1 MNQTNEQ
8 AWINYTNSTLQA
20 IRNNTN
26 FTVNPPSG
34 SPHWW
39 PLVKSFGVQFDA
51 GHSGCWECST
61 FNESIYQAP
70 LYDYSRCDAITGHL
84 WELYSSANGYSEYLL
99 VPQANIS
106 QIFQSCFDWENGID
120 DALYWNLNMIPE
132 KKNVSQRHTFYT
144 NPGAT
149 FNNSNANY
157 AYNDSSTNTSYY
169 YTLCNSRV
177 ELSSTWMQNNPTW
190 KYDLQACIN
199 WMPFDSFKYANG
211 TTTMK

>member
-26 FTVNPPSG
+26 FIVNPPSG

-70 LYDYSRCDAITGHL
+70 LYDYSRCDKISGYAWFLRDVEHYTFNLEAMPSIKDML
-84 WELYSSANGYSEYLL
+84 DFCYAMDSALDKAYYWDKNFTAQKKS
-99 VPQANIS
+99 VQDRHNFPQT
-106 QIFQSCFDWENGID
+106 FDTQW
-120 DALYWNLNMIPE
+120 
-132 KKNVSQRHTFYT
+132 
-144 NPGAT
+144 
-149 FNNSNANY
+149 NNSNINP
-157 AYNDSSTNTSYY
+157 AYVDPATNESSYY
-169 YTLCNSRV
+169 TFCGTYL
-177 ELSSTWMQNNPTW
+177 ELNSTWMQ
-190 KYDLQACIN
+190 
-199 WMPFDSFKYANG
+199 
-211 TTTMK
+211 